1 MKIGIIGAGQIGG
14 TLTRRLTALGHE
26 VFVANSRGPE
36 TLSELAAE
44 TGATAVSV
52 AEAVRGVGL
61 VVVTIPQ
68 KNIPNL
74 PAGLFADM
82 SDGVVVVDTGNY
94 YPRQRDG
101 RIEAIEAGLPE
112 SRWVEQQLGRPVIK
126 AFNNIYARHLFE
138 LGRPA
143 GAPGRIALPVA
154 GDDDAAKAVV
164 LKLVEELGFDGVD
177 AGGLD
182 ESWRQ
187 QPGTPVY
194 TKDFDADGVRRG
206 LYEASKVRT
215 PEWRG
220 TSNSPGSFTA
230 LLERADSV
238 SSGGPQTTNDDA
250 LHRVAPAVGIRRA
263 RGSCAQPQ
271 MRTAAPAWPTFAH
284 PLAAH

>member
-14 TLTRRLTALGHE
+14 TLTRRLTALGHK

-52 AEAVRGVGL
+52 PEAVRGVDL
-61 VVVTIPQ
+61 IVVTIPQ

-74 PAGLFADM
+74 PAGLFADT
-82 SDGVVVVDTGNY
+82 SDRVVVVDTGNY

-126 AFNNIYARHLFE
+126 AFNNIYARHLLE

-154 GDDDAAKAVV
+154 GDDDAAKTVV
-164 LKLVEELGFDGVD
+164 LKLVEELGFDCVD

-194 TKDFDADGVRRG
+194 TKDFDAEGVRRG
-206 LYEASKVRT
+206 LHEASKDRT
-215 PEWRG
+215 AEWRG

-230 LLERADSV
+230 
-238 SSGGPQTTNDDA
+238 
-250 LHRVAPAVGIRRA
+250 PA
-263 RGSCAQPQ
+263 
-271 MRTAAPAWPTFAH
+271 
-284 PLAAH
+284 